1 MARYPTPLSEKE
13 WAYLISEL
21 KQPLSDEY
29 KIKIKQMAEN
39 GKKIKVNYQIV
50 KFSFLVANVKNRLS
64 FEDVEVYS
72 LPKAIVDSSID
83 FSKFRCEKDSFADY
97 LRTQAHNDDKNNVAK
112 VWLFVNHNKEIV
124 GYVTLIMSQLRKTDH
139 QTLGKLTPHN
149 NVPGLLISEMARH
162 VDYKGQG
169 LGCFCSS

>member
-1 MARYPTPLSEKE
+1 
-13 WAYLISEL
+13 
-21 KQPLSDEY
+21 
-29 KIKIKQMAEN
+29 MAEN
-39 GKKIKVNYQIV
+39 GKKIKVN
-50 KFSFLVANVKNRLS
+50 
-64 FEDVEVYS
+64 
-72 LPKAIVDSSID
+72 SSIN

-112 VWLFVNHNKEIV
+112 VWLFVNHNKEII
-124 GYVTLIMSQLRKTDH
+124 GYVTLIVSQLRKRDH

-169 LGCFCSS
+169 LGKLMLDWVVSVALDLSRYAACKLIIVESEEDKVEMYKHWGFK